1 MTSIV
6 FFDIKDYELEYFKNS
21 QILQQNEVLF
31 FEEPVLSV
39 KKIPE
44 KSLDAKVISV
54 FTPSRLTAEVLAE
67 FKNLALIITR
77 SVGYSHIDVD
87 YCKNNG
93 IKIVTTTHYGD
104 CTVAEFAFG
113 LLLDLVRKISIA
125 ASDVRN
131 ADVKKYYTGVELF
144 GKTIG
149 IVGIG
154 AIGRQSVR
162 IAKGFGMNILA
173 VDIFPDKTLEKDFDV
188 KYTNIEDLCR
198 NADFILLH
206 SPLTKDNYHLFD
218 KDKFDM
224 MKKSAVIVNTARGEL
239 IDTKALYEALINDKI
254 AGAALDVI
262 ECEEYFSCESNL
274 LCDETGSCADCVKK
288 TLLNH
293 VIVNLKNVII
303 TPHIAYDT
311 SDATNRILQKT
322 VLNLEKFLQNQPMP
336 DELSL
341 HK

>member
-1 MTSIV
+1 MTLIA

-31 FEEPVLSV
+31 FDEPILSV

-44 KSLDAKVISV
+44 KSLEARVISV
-54 FTPSRLTAEVLAE
+54 FTPSRLTAEVLSE

-125 ASDVRN
+125 SN
-131 ADVKKYYTGVELF
+131 DVKNANVQKYYTGVELF
-144 GKTIG
+144 GKTMG
-149 IVGIG
+149 ILGTG
-154 AIGRQSVR
+154 AIGKQSVR
-162 IAKGFGMNILA
+162 IANGFGMNILA
-173 VDIFPDKTLEKDFDV
+173 VDIFPDKTIEKEFNV
-188 KYTNIEDLCR
+188 KYTNIENLCR
-198 NADFILLH
+198 NSDFILIH
-206 SPLTKDNYHLFD
+206 SPLTKENYHLFD
-218 KDKFDM
+218 KEKFSI
-224 MKKSAVIVNTARGEL
+224 MKNSAVIVNTARGEL
-239 IDTKALYEALINDKI
+239 IDTKALYDALLDKKI

-262 ECEEYFSCESNL
+262 ECEEYFSFESNL
-274 LCDETGSCADCVKK
+274 FCDEVGNCSDCVSK

-311 SDATNRILQKT
+311 KDATNRILKKT
-322 VLNLEKFLQNQPMP
+322 ILNLENFLNNQTLP
-336 DELSL
+336 DELNL
-341 HK
+341 Q